1 MTPTEET
8 ALAQLRGLSRIM
20 DGAITIPGTGIRV
33 GLDPI
38 LGFLLPVVGD
48 WIGAATSGYI
58 IVQGARLGVSR
69 ATLMRMAG
77 NLAADLVV
85 GSVPVLG
92 DIFDLGFRANE
103 RNLALI
109 STHMQSPERR
119 RRSDLAAVTGV
130 IGVIGVIVG
139 LLVLAAATISL
150 SAWLIYK
157 LVEAVAGSF

>member
-119 RRSDLAAVTGV
+119 RRSDLAV
-130 IGVIGVIVG
+130 VIGVIVG

>member
-58 IVQGARLGVSR
+58 IVQGARLGASR

-119 RRSDLAAVTGV
+119 RRSDLAV
-130 IGVIGVIVG
+130 VIGVIVG

>member
-1 MTPTEET
+1 
-8 ALAQLRGLSRIM
+8 M

-130 IGVIGVIVG
+130 IGVIVG

>member
-130 IGVIGVIVG
+130 IGVIVG

>member
-8 ALAQLRGLSRIM
+8 ALAQLRGLTRVLDS
-20 DGAITIPGTGIRV
+20 AITIPGTGIRV
-33 GLDPI
+33 GLDPVI
-38 LGFLLPVVGD
+38 GLLPVVGD
-48 WIGAATSGYI
+48 WIGAGLSGWI

-77 NLAADLVV
+77 NLAVDLVA

-109 STHMQSPERR
+109 STHMQAPERR
-119 RRSDLAAVTGV
+119 RRTDLAVVTGV
-130 IGVIGVIVG
+130 VVG
-139 LLVLAAATISL
+139 LLVLAVATISV
-150 SAWLIYK
+150 SAWLIYM
-157 LVEAVAGSF
+157 LVQAVAGSF